1 MEERKQQPSEE
12 TPEEY
17 KERMEIFFRR
27 EFLPV
32 PAYQFFMQYLETIET
47 IGTQELPSYLPGYT
61 EEALSYLAEF
71 HERVS
76 VQARQD
82 INKELRLVEIEKDLV
97 PLIESTDNK
106 IFYRPLFFPTI
117 FISNDF
123 IFENFIIKGLLIEDV
138 PTQRDLLIYLI
149 AMDTNN
155 YDLMASMIILTAKK
169 VDLQEYRV
177 PGRENI
183 ESAERFHKYVQTL
196 VCNIIDMVEG
206 NDEDLEITTIHTT
219 PHQNLKRIKRG
230 KIPFPTKVFIRA
242 NKEFK
247 QYVKDFNEADEEC
260 KETKLTCKFLVRGHW
275 MHFRA
280 ERYVRKKGEKTWVKP
295 FYKGQGIVIA
305 KPYKVI
311 K

>member
-1 MEERKQQPSEE
+1 MKEKSEE

-17 KERMEIFFRR
+17 KERMKIFLKR

-32 PAYQFFMQYLETIET
+32 PAYQFFMQYLETVAT
-47 IGTQELPSYLPGYT
+47 ICEQDLPSYLPGYT
-61 EEALSYLAEF
+61 EDAISYLAEF
-71 HERVS
+71 YEKVS

-82 INKELRLVEIEKDLV
+82 INKELRLVEIEKDLI
-97 PLIESTDNK
+97 PLIENTDNK
-106 IFYRPLFFPTI
+106 IFYRPLFFSTV
-117 FISNDF
+117 FINNDF

-138 PTQRDLLIYLI
+138 PTQKDILIYLI

-155 YDLMASMIILTAKK
+155 YDLMASMIILTAKM
-169 VDLQEYRV
+169 VDLQEYSV
-177 PGRENI
+177 PGTENI
-183 ESAERFHKYVQTL
+183 ESSERFNKYVQTL

-206 NDEDLEITTIHTT
+206 NDEDLEVTTIHTT
-219 PHQNLKRIKRG
+219 AEQNLKRIKRG

-247 QYVKDFNEADEEC
+247 QYVKDFDEADEEY
-260 KETKLTCKFLVRGHW
+260 KENKLTYKFLVRGHW

-280 ERYVRKKGEKTWVKP
+280 ERYTRKKGEKTWVKP